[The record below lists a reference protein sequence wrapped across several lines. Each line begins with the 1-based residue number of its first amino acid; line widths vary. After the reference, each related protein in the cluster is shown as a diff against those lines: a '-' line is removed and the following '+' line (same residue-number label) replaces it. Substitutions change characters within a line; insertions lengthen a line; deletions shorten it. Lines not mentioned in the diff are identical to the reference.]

1 MNTHAARAVVF
12 VVGSRLM
19 TIYLWHLPIILII
32 TGIGL
37 LIPGATPVL
46 GSAVWWWTRPVLYLV
61 VLGAVFL
68 LSFLV
73 GRWEAPREITA
84 TPPGSVVAVAAIL
97 SFIPS
102 FLVME
107 FFMDFT
113 IAVLGSVL
121 LAVSVLMLGRW
132 GQTRQPKPAE
142 GRGA

>member
-32 TGIGL
+32 TGLSL
-37 LIPGATPVL
+37 LIPGAAPEP
-46 GSAVWWWTRPVLYLV
+46 GSAAWWISRPILYVV
-61 VLGAVFL
+61 VLAGVFG

-73 GRWEAPREITA
+73 GRWEAPREVTA
-84 TPPGSVVAVAAIL
+84 TPPTGIVALAAVL

-107 FFMDFT
+107 FFMNFV
-113 IAVLGSVL
+113 IAVI
-121 LAVSVLMLGRW
+121 
-132 GQTRQPKPAE
+132 
-142 GRGA
+142 